1 VKVLRG
7 FDNARDHLSR
17 RRALD
22 LDNPPIETSMRG
34 THLFGEPLPVDEVV
48 RRILRDVR
56 EEGDIALDRFA
67 QFFEGTA
74 PSSLEVSW
82 ETIVK
87 ARETVSP
94 DLIAAMEHAAERIYS
109 FHQSSLPKGWI
120 DSEKGYGIKITP
132 IERVGIYVPGGTA
145 AYPSTVLMTAIPA
158 RVAGVAEI
166 IVTTPGKDG
175 LGPDPTVLAACHM
188 AGVNRVYQVGGAQAI
203 AAMSYGTNSIPR
215 VDMVCGPGNI
225 YVTFAKKQV
234 YGHVA
239 VDGLYGPTETI
250 IIADRQADPTFC
262 AADLL
267 AQAEHDSLS
276 TPILI
281 TDSEDLLLKVQHALD
296 FQLTTLERASIAKT
310 ALTNQGCLIVV
321 DDLDRAFDLANL
333 FAPEHLCLLVNDPW
347 SYLDKI
353 RNAGGVFL
361 GETTPEALGD
371 YVAGPSHVMPTGGT
385 ARFSSPLGVNQFLK
399 LTSIV
404 GFSRNLLEELAE
416 TTSTIARFEQLTGHA
431 KSVEARLD
439 NTGSRSD

>member
-1 VKVLRG
+1 MKVLRG
-7 FDNARDHLSR
+7 FDDARDHLSR
-17 RRALD
+17 RRVLD
-22 LDNPPIETSMRG
+22 LDNPIVQTPLQG
-34 THLFGEPLPVDEVV
+34 THLFGEPLPADEVV
-48 RRILRDVR
+48 LRILREVK
-56 EEGDIALDRFA
+56 EQGDSALARFA
-67 QFFEGTA
+67 EFFDGTT
-74 PSSLEVSW
+74 PSSLEVPW
-82 ETIVK
+82 ESIVK
-87 ARETVSP
+87 ARETVP
-94 DLIAAMEHAAERIYS
+94 QDLVVALEHAAERIYA
-109 FHQSSLPKGWI
+109 FHQASLPNAWF
-120 DSEKGYGIKITP
+120 DSTKGYGIKVTP

-158 RVAGVAEI
+158 RVAGVDEI
-166 IVTTPGKDG
+166 IVTTPSKDG
-175 LGPDPTVLAACHM
+175 LSPDPTVLAACHV

-203 AAMSYGTNSIPR
+203 GAMAYGTNTIPR

-225 YVTFAKKQV
+225 YVTLAKKQV

-250 IIADRQADPTFC
+250 IIADHQANPTLC

-281 TDSEDLLLKVQHALD
+281 TNSEDLLLKVQQALD
-296 FQLTTLERASIAKT
+296 DQLTTLERASIAEA
-310 ALTNQGCLIVV
+310 ALTNQGCLILV
-321 DDLDRAFDLANL
+321 DDLDHAFDLTNL
-333 FAPEHLCLLVNDPW
+333 FAPEHVCLLVNDAW

-385 ARFSSPLGVNQFLK
+385 ARFSSPLGVNHFLK
-399 LTSIV
+399 LTAVV
-404 GFSRNLLEELAE
+404 GFSRDLLEQLAK

-431 KSVEARLD
+431 KAVEARLE
-439 NTGSRSD
+439 NPESRND